1 MRDSYSTICQ
11 IRKGA
16 LGLLLLTGA
25 PILMAASGDG
35 IKVESRD
42 IEPQSVKSES
52 YKAQDSKAQ
61 DSKAQDS
68 KAQDSESTGFL
79 AQGLGSRNIE
89 PRSMSDVQELPF
101 QAPLENGTVSS
112 GIEAEYQAQLME
124 QEVQTLRGLV
134 EDLQYQL
141 KRMKKIQDDRYL
153 ELDSR
158 FQELREQRVTRTLA
172 AGELDST
179 KQSATTSAGATAPA
193 TTVQG
198 EKSLYDTALELIRN
212 RQYDLAITQLEGV
225 INRFPN
231 GEYAPNAY
239 YWLGEVYA
247 AMPVPDYE
255 SARQAFVQVMTLFP
269 DHRKVPDAAF
279 KLGKVHHLMG
289 DCSKAKALLS
299 DVVEQHQGKSVA
311 KLASSY
317 MRDSMSDCNS

>member
-68 KAQDSESTGFL
+68 KAQDSKAQDSESTGFL

-112 GIEAEYQAQLME
+112 GIEAEYQA
-124 QEVQTLRGLV
+124 
-134 EDLQYQL
+134 
-141 KRMKKIQDDRYL
+141 
-153 ELDSR
+153 
-158 FQELREQRVTRTLA
+158 
-172 AGELDST
+172 
-179 KQSATTSAGATAPA
+179 
-193 TTVQG
+193 
-198 EKSLYDTALELIRN
+198 
-212 RQYDLAITQLEGV
+212 
-225 INRFPN
+225 
-231 GEYAPNAY
+231 
-239 YWLGEVYA
+239 
-247 AMPVPDYE
+247 
-255 SARQAFVQVMTLFP
+255 
-269 DHRKVPDAAF
+269 
-279 KLGKVHHLMG
+279 
-289 DCSKAKALLS
+289 
-299 DVVEQHQGKSVA
+299 
-311 KLASSY
+311 
-317 MRDSMSDCNS
+317 